1 MINYADQWRVIAEAR
16 RQVPVE
22 VEKLP
27 DKLEIQYSKA
37 NLAKG
42 ISGMLERMGE
52 TFLITVAAND
62 PHTRQR
68 FTLAH
73 ELGHYM
79 LHRKLIGDGLDDDR
93 AYRST
98 EVGKYHNTLIGPRQ

>member
-1 MINYADQWRVIAEAR
+1 ML
-16 RQVPVE
+16 P
-22 VEKLP
+22 EKLGV
-27 DKLEIQYSKA
+27 QYRKA

-42 ISGMLERMGE
+42 ISGMLERVGD

-62 PHTRQR
+62 PLTRQR
-68 FTLAH
+68 FTLAY

-98 EVGKYHNTLIGPRQ
+98 

>member
-1 MINYADQWRVIAEAR
+1 
-16 RQVPVE
+16 
-22 VEKLP
+22 
-27 DKLEIQYSKA
+27 
-37 NLAKG
+37 
-42 ISGMLERMGE
+42 MLERVGD

-62 PHTRQR
+62 PLTRQR

-79 LHRKLIGDGLDDDR
+79 LHRTLIGDGLDDDR

-98 EVGKYHNTLIGPRQ
+98 